1 LTAEQLRAVMK
12 ALDIGANDLARF
24 CDTDRRNVAR
34 WIKGEREV
42 PRLLEI
48 VFAVSLSTGMD
59 LEEMFEVHA
68 RETWD
73 NITAAVPE

>member
-1 LTAEQLRAVMK
+1 MTAEQLRYLMK
-12 ALDIGANDLARF
+12 QMDIGANDLARF

-48 VFAVSLSTGMD
+48 IFAVSLDESMP
-59 LEEMFEVHA
+59 LEHMFDVHA
-68 RETWD
+68 ATVWD
-73 NITAAVPE
+73 DEV